1 MILRCSKSAVYSHV
15 LNILFRKHEHTW
27 KEKDPAWQC
36 LMPEASHLSHQP
48 VLSEG
53 EDEQGLGRGSGGRRG
68 CRGSGSDQ
76 SGLAP
81 HNQPGC
87 WGPHSPSVLPS
98 STRLRLRSLLPR
110 KLRAVHPGVLKA
122 QSSSQRHVGSKGGP
136 QRQQCFTLTQHL
148 AHSRPPGPWT
158 PGEG

>member
-1 MILRCSKSAVYSHV
+1 MAAALR
-15 LNILFRKHEHTW
+15 NTTPRGW
-27 KEKDPAWQC
+27 R
-36 LMPEASHLSHQP
+36 
-48 VLSEG
+48 

-158 PGEG
+158 PGEGERSPVGAQPQHIIGIEQFFTRDPQNTICTMQL